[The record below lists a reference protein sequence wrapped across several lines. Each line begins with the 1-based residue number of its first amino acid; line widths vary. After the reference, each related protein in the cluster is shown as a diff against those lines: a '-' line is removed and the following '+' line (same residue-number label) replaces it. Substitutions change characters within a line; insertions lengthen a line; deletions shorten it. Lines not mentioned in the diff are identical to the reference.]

1 VGGFL
6 QSLKNLG
13 TMRLT
18 GIAGVGVAIL
28 AFVIYMMARLSSPPM
43 ELLYGNLDLTDANQV
58 TKALDT
64 EKVGYE
70 LRAGGS
76 EIWVPADQKLSLR
89 VKLADQSLPSGGSV
103 TAGYELFDKSD
114 TLGSTA
120 FMQNVNL
127 LRAMEGELART
138 IRSIEGVKSARV
150 HLVLPHR
157 EVFTREVEEPS
168 ASIVLKM
175 EGARRL
181 DKGQVKAIANLVAAA
196 VPKLKPQRISIVD
209 DRGTL
214 LARGTG
220 DDQSAMV
227 ENAEDMKLATE
238 ERLQRTI
245 EDLLER
251 NLGPDKVRAEVNVD
265 MDFDR
270 VATTQEAFDP
280 DGRVVRSEVN
290 SDENN
295 STQDQENSSVSVQQN
310 LPDAGANNPG
320 ARSLSKEARTQ
331 TTTNY
336 EIGKKTTNQV
346 KEMGVIK
353 RISVAVLVD
362 GTYGPPAQGQTKLA
376 YQPLDPKQLEQIGAL
391 VRSAVGYDQKRG
403 DQVQVTNLPFA
414 GHDVPES
421 ENAEFKLLGFGPD
434 AIEKVASNL
443 GLSVVAILFL
453 LLVLRPL
460 VSRAVEAMAA
470 QAAEGRRMAEAGG
483 QALLAAGPPVLGAG
497 MLSGDVESVDELI
510 DIDKVEGRVKASSI
524 RKIGEIID
532 KHPEEALAII
542 RSWIYQ
548 E

>member
-1 VGGFL
+1 
-6 QSLKNLG
+6 
-13 TMRLT
+13 
-18 GIAGVGVAIL
+18 
-28 AFVIYMMARLSSPPM
+28 
-43 ELLYGNLDLTDANQV
+43 
-58 TKALDT
+58 
-64 EKVGYE
+64 
-70 LRAGGS
+70 
-76 EIWVPADQKLSLR
+76 
-89 VKLADQSLPSGGSV
+89 
-103 TAGYELFDKSD
+103 
-114 TLGSTA
+114 
-120 FMQNVNL
+120 
-127 LRAMEGELART
+127 
-138 IRSIEGVKSARV
+138 
-150 HLVLPHR
+150 
-157 EVFTREVEEPS
+157 
-168 ASIVLKM
+168 
-175 EGARRL
+175 
-181 DKGQVKAIANLVAAA
+181 
-196 VPKLKPQRISIVD
+196 
-209 DRGTL
+209 
-214 LARGTG
+214 
-220 DDQSAMV
+220 
-227 ENAEDMKLATE
+227 
-238 ERLQRTI
+238 
-245 EDLLER
+245 
-251 NLGPDKVRAEVNVD
+251 
-265 MDFDR
+265 
-270 VATTQEAFDP
+270 
-280 DGRVVRSEVN
+280 
-290 SDENN
+290 
-295 STQDQENSSVSVQQN
+295 
-310 LPDAGANNPG
+310 
-320 ARSLSKEARTQ
+320 
-331 TTTNY
+331 
-336 EIGKKTTNQV
+336 
-346 KEMGVIK
+346 MGVIK